1 MDIAASKG
9 NIIKGKWFD
18 INKKKPL
25 QMRKNSRKN
34 AKCCLDL
41 TKVTQNLLNNLDD

>member
-1 MDIAASKG
+1 MDIAVSKG
-9 NIIKGKWFD
+9 NIIKSKWFD

-25 QMRKNSRKN
+25 QMRKNS
-34 AKCCLDL
+34 KCCLGL